1 MKRKI
6 RLTEGRLRDVIT
18 EAVMMVLNEAG
29 VGTPVSAP
37 ALAAVQNPY
46 GLTAP
51 SQETNRTYN
60 TSGPVTSLNSF
71 NPNEMGGGAGNLP
84 NITVTARANPNKRR
98 MQVPGMQQ
106 PAINQNL
113 RASTPTNQNFGATTP
128 MNQNFG
134 VNVPTNQNANILLN
148 NTLQLGQRLG
158 QQQLANQIY
167 TAMRSNDKRTLS
179 SIVNRYSRSCPQLA
193 QQANAF
199 LQLNVYG

>member
-1 MKRKI
+1 MKRRI

-29 VGTPVSAP
+29 AYIGNQAAIMHPYRGLNPEPGADQVSWNSASGTPSVVS
-37 ALAAVQNPY
+37 Y
-46 GLTAP
+46 K
-51 SQETNRTYN
+51 S
-60 TSGPVTSLNSF
+60 
-71 NPNEMGGGAGNLP
+71 NEMSGSNLP
-84 NITVTARANPNKRR
+84 NITVTARANPNKKAP
-98 MQVPGMQQ
+98 QVPGMQQ
-106 PAINQNL
+106 PTINQNL
-113 RASTPTNQNFGATTP
+113 
-128 MNQNFG
+128 G

-167 TAMRSNDKRTLS
+167 MAMRSNDKRTLTN
-179 SIVNRYSRSCPQLA
+179 IVKRYARSCPQLA

>member
-1 MKRKI
+1 MKRRI
-6 RLTEGRLRDVIT
+6 RLTEGHLRDMIT

-29 VGTPVSAP
+29 VGTQVSSAAAP
-37 ALAAVQNPY
+37 NPS
-46 GLTAP
+46 GLMAP
-51 SQETNRTYN
+51 SSETDRTYN
-60 TSGPVTSLNSF
+60 MSSTVPSLNSF
-71 NPNEMGGGAGNLP
+71 NPNEMGGGTGNLP
-84 NITVTARANPNKRR
+84 NITVTAYGNQNMRR
-98 MQVPGMQQ
+98 PQVPGMQQ
-106 PAINQNL
+106 LPANQNL
-113 RASTPTNQNFGATTP
+113 R
-128 MNQNFG
+128 

-179 SIVNRYSRSCPQLA
+179 NIVNRYSRSCPQLA

>member
-1 MKRKI
+1 MKRRI

-37 ALAAVQNPY
+37 APAVAPNPS
-46 GLTAP
+46 GLMAP
-51 SQETNRTYN
+51 SQETDRAYN
-60 TSGPVTSLNSF
+60 MSGSVPSLNSF
-71 NPNEMGGGAGNLP
+71 NPNEIGGGTGNLP
-84 NITVTARANPNKRR
+84 NLTVTAYGNPNKRR
-98 MQVPGMQQ
+98 LQVPGVQQ
-106 PAINQNL
+106 LPNQNL
-113 RASTPTNQNFGATTP
+113 RANI
-128 MNQNFG
+128 
-134 VNVPTNQNANILLN
+134 PTNQNANTLLN
-148 NTLQLGQRLG
+148 NTVQLGQRLG

-179 SIVNRYSRSCPQLA
+179 NIVKRYSRSCPQLA